1 MATKKT
7 TPTPAAAV
15 EEQPFDL
22 LAVLDRPGDSPTRPA
37 TLGAITVNIQTSWVG
52 AEVAAVST
60 AMAGGLGDVIHALIP
75 DKAEAD
81 AAWEYVGN
89 LRNDVALLVVQ
100 KMLEFSGLVVDGV
113 FLGRSEPSEADADGA
128 EQ

>member
-7 TPTPAAAV
+7 TTPAAAV

-37 TLGAITVNIQTSWVG
+37 TLGEITVHVQTSWVG

-60 AMAGGLGDVIHALIP
+60 AMAGGLEGVIHALIP
-75 DKAEAD
+75 DEAEAD
-81 AAWEYVGN
+81 AAWELIGN
-89 LRNDVALLVVQ
+89 MRQDVALLVVQ

-113 FLGRSEPSEADADGA
+113 FLGRSEPSEADEDGD

>member
-7 TPTPAAAV
+7 TTPAAAV

-37 TLGAITVNIQTSWVG
+37 TLGQITVHVQTSWVG

-60 AMAGGLGDVIHALIP
+60 AMADGLGNVIHALIP

-81 AAWEYVGN
+81 VAWEYVGN

-113 FLGRSEPSEADADGA
+113 FLGRSEPSEADEDGA

>member
-7 TPTPAAAV
+7 TTHAAAV

-22 LAVLDRPGDSPTRPA
+22 LAVFDRPGDSPTRPA
-37 TLGAITVNIQTSWVG
+37 SLGEITVHIQTSWVG

-60 AMAGGLGDVIHALIP
+60 AMAGGLEDVIHALIP
-75 DKAEAD
+75 DEAEAD
-81 AAWEYVGN
+81 AAWEYIGN
-89 LRNDVALLVVQ
+89 TRLDFAKPTVER
-100 KMLEFSGLVVDGV
+100 MLEFSGLVVDGV
-113 FLGRSEPSEADADGA
+113 FLGRSEPSEADEDGA

>member
-7 TPTPAAAV
+7 TTPAAAV

-22 LAVLDRPGDSPTRPA
+22 LAVLDRPSDAPTRPA
-37 TLGAITVNIQTSWVG
+37 TLGEITVHVQTSWVG

-60 AMAGGLGDVIHALIP
+60 AMAGGLEDVIHALIP
-75 DKAEAD
+75 DKAESD

-113 FLGRSEPSEADADGA
+113 FLGRSEPSEADEDGA